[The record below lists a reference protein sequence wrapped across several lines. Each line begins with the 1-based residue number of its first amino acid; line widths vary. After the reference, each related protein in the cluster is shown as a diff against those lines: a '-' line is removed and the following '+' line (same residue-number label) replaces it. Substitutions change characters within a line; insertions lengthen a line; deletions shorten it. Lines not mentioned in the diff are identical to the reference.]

1 MQLHSSE
8 CSVRLGIKSGL
19 YSISS
24 FYYKAIFFHSVNHLI
39 PRLMSSLLN
48 IKKRALWKMSWR
60 NITLISMKKFQTRLF
75 LKSCCTIDR
84 IIWSPGI
91 LKWHFQTVGTG
102 SVILFYMSSV
112 YPPPYLLNR
121 VNTCG
126 NLNVKIIACSKF
138 SIFKVKTEKLASSCN
153 QNSPTS
159 FLFKKS
165 ILVIFLLFSIS
176 HPMAFNCNNSF
187 EIKSCPNSMIWN
199 SWVLLLRLYPS
210 CNTIVVG
217 VL

>member
-1 MQLHSSE
+1 MQYGSKNLIRVLKMQLHSSE

-102 SVILFYMSSV
+102 SLILFYMSSV
-112 YPPPYLLNR
+112 YPPPYLLDR
-121 VNTCG
+121 VQHLRQFKCENNC
-126 NLNVKIIACSKF
+126 LFQVQYFQSKNGKAGF
-138 SIFKVKTEKLASSCN
+138 FMQSE
-153 QNSPTS
+153 
-159 FLFKKS
+159 
-165 ILVIFLLFSIS
+165 
-176 HPMAFNCNNSF
+176 
-187 EIKSCPNSMIWN
+187 
-199 SWVLLLRLYPS
+199 
-210 CNTIVVG
+210 
-217 VL
+217 